1 MSWIRRLFGGST
13 EPEAPADPLD
23 GWRSLIDGGAAS
35 FDGAEAQIRL
45 ARAPAA
51 ERLLVLR
58 RWRERL
64 PDHAPL
70 LRALAELGGE
80 EAEELWG
87 VLAGRGDLD
96 PATRGAAE
104 RALADAAEA
113 GGRPDDAATHLQR
126 AAAHLPEDGALLQ
139 RALRAS
145 RHRPR
150 LPDAALRT
158 AAQRAEAVLDLPP
171 IPDRLPA
178 GLVLGRR
185 LGSGTFGVVHAA
197 RDTALGRGVAVKLL
211 HPHLAADPRRV
222 RAFTD
227 EARLLAKLGHPGV
240 VYLYDID
247 VVTHAIVM
255 ELCPEGS
262 LRDRLSVVGRFE
274 PADALDLVRRLLEIL
289 ADLHP
294 LGVVHGD
301 LKPENLLFR
310 AGRSLALG
318 DFGVGAALAGT
329 PGYRAPEQ
337 AGGGPPDPRHDVHA
351 VGRIWLELLS
361 GVPPEA
367 GVAPE
372 RGLVPGAV
380 PAAGTS
386 DDSTLSRPGALPALA
401 LAMCE
406 PDPAERPADAGVALS
421 ALV

>member
-1 MSWIRRLFGGST
+1 LSWFRRLFGGAT
-13 EPEAPADPLD
+13 EPEVPADPLD
-23 GWRSLIDGGAAS
+23 GWRPLIDGGASS
-35 FDGAEAQIRL
+35 FDGSEAQSRL

-58 RWRERL
+58 RWRERA
-64 PDHAPL
+64 PAHPPL
-70 LRALAELGGE
+70 LRALADLGGE
-80 EAEELWG
+80 EATELW
-87 VLAGRGDLD
+87 VTLAGRADLD
-96 PATRGAAE
+96 RATRGAAE
-104 RALADAAEA
+104 RALADVAEA
-113 GGRPDDAATHLQR
+113 AGRPDDAATHLQR
-126 AAAHLPEDGALLQ
+126 AAAHLPEDGALLR
-139 RALRAS
+139 RALGAS
-145 RHRPR
+145 RHRPG
-150 LPDAALRT
+150 LPDAAMHT
-158 AAQRAEAVLDLPP
+158 AAHRAEQVLALPP
-171 IPDRLPA
+171 IPDRLPT

-185 LGSGTFGVVHAA
+185 LGSGSFGVVHAA
-197 RDTALGRGVAVKLL
+197 RDTGLGRDVAVKLL
-211 HPHLAADPRRV
+211 HPHHAADPRRV
-222 RAFTD
+222 RAFTE

-247 VVTHAIVM
+247 AVTHAIVM

-318 DFGVGAALAGT
+318 DFGVGAAMAGT

-337 AGGGPPDPRHDVHA
+337 AEGGPPDPRHDVHA

-361 GVPPEA
+361 GVAPDEPVPWEPA
-367 GVAPE
+367 SEVA
-372 RGLVPGAV
+372 RGTDGDPV
-380 PAAGTS
+380 
-386 DDSTLSRPGALPALA
+386 SRPDALPALA
-401 LAMCE
+401 LAMCA
-406 PDPAERPADAGVALS
+406 PDPADRPADATVALS